1 MAPVGAGQF
10 SLCGVSHAFG
20 ENRVLENVDLSVSA
34 GEVLAL
40 AGENGAGKSTLMKII
55 GGYLTQKSGAVEWC
69 GRPLPQGVRAV
80 EEAGIT
86 LVHQEF
92 ALIADMNVAE
102 NIHLGREPRRWGLI
116 DRTRMRRQARDALTL
131 LNSELSPDADM
142 ARLPIAAWQIV
153 ELAKAFATQPRL
165 LLMDE
170 PTAVLGQAEAEA
182 LFARIR
188 TFTSEGGAV
197 IFTSHRLDEVRN
209 IADRVAVLRDGRIT
223 MNKPT
228 ADVSEHEIASAMVGR
243 EMSDL
248 FAPRVPPAPAN
259 PLLEVEGLEVPREI
273 GAPVQDAAFALY
285 PGEILGVAGLV
296 GAGRTEMF
304 EGLCG
309 LRPSQARRFVLRG
322 DTCPLPTARGAW
334 RAGIA
339 YLTED
344 RKARGLLLDKD
355 LVLNATLTSG
365 ALGRGGRTNRRAE
378 TEAYETARKQFDI
391 RAARGSA
398 LAAELSGGNQQ
409 KLLLAKTL
417 ATDPDIVIL
426 DEPTRGVDIGAKSQ
440 IYRVITELA
449 GRGKAVVVI
458 SSEMPE
464 LIGLAHR
471 ILVMDRGR
479 VAGVLTQPEGGH
491 LSEQE
496 ILHLGLGLAG
506 AQQEDAA

>member
-1 MAPVGAGQF
+1 MVQASSANL
-10 SLCGVSHAFG
+10 SLSGVSHAFG
-20 ENRVLENVDLSVSA
+20 ENRVLEDVSLRVQP

-55 GGYLTQKSGAVEWC
+55 GGYIPQGMGEVTWGDA
-69 GRPLPQGVRAV
+69 PLPKGLRAA
-80 EEAGIT
+80 EQAGIT

-92 ALIADMNVAE
+92 ALIGDMSVAE
-102 NIHLGREPRRWGLI
+102 NIHLGREPLRRGLI
-116 DRTRMRRQARDALTL
+116 DRPRMRRQSREALNL
-131 LNSELSPDADM
+131 LNSALAPDALL
-142 ARLPIAAWQIV
+142 ARLPVASWQIV
-153 ELAKAFATQPRL
+153 ELAKAFASTPRL

-170 PTAVLGQAEAEA
+170 PTAVLGRDEANA
-182 LFARIR
+182 LFDRIR
-188 TFTSEGGAV
+188 VFTEAGGSV
-197 IFTSHRLDEVRN
+197 IFTSHRLDEVRE

-223 MNKPT
+223 MDRST
-228 ADVSEHEIASAMVGR
+228 DDISEHDIASAMVGR

-248 FAPRVPPAPAN
+248 FAPRRTPAPAT
-259 PLLEVEGLEVPREI
+259 PLLEVEGLNVSREI
-273 GAPVQDAAFALY
+273 GAPIREASFRLH

-304 EGLCG
+304 EGLVG
-309 LRPSQARRFVLRG
+309 LRPADARRFVLRG
-322 DTCPLPTARGAW
+322 TPRRLPNARAAW
-334 RAGIA
+334 REGIA

-344 RKARGLLLDKD
+344 RKACGLLLDKS
-355 LVLNATLTSG
+355 LVLNATLVSG
-365 ALGRGGRTNRRAE
+365 ALRGGRRIDSRCELREYEDARR
-378 TEAYETARKQFDI
+378 RFDI
-391 RAARGSA
+391 RAANPDIASGR
-398 LAAELSGGNQQ
+398 LSGGNQQ

-440 IYRVITELA
+440 IYQVINELA
-449 GRGKAVVVI
+449 ARGKAVVVV
-458 SSEMPE
+458 SSELPE

-491 LSEQE
+491 LTEQE

-506 AQQEDAA
+506 AQEEDAA